1 MSCRGRSLGLL
12 GGALLLSA
20 CAMLPRSD
28 ETQLAAVRDSI
39 QAAFPDILRE
49 DVRPSA
55 APGLFEIRR
64 GSQYAYITADGRYL
78 IRGDLLDL
86 ESGEVLTERR
96 RRDLR
101 VETLRKLSDTA
112 IEYAPP
118 ADQIRQTV
126 HMFVDVDCDYCRQLH
141 QEIPALNARG
151 IAVRYLFYPRR
162 GERSKGYVEAVRAYC
177 ATDRKKALDQMFA
190 GQVLED
196 ARSDC
201 THPVSDQL
209 AAAQAI
215 GVKGTPMT
223 VLPDGSIL
231 YGYVSANGLQ
241 QAMGLAAPSPTPVP
255 ATPAA
260 AVPEPSAVPVEAV
273 PTPAS

>member
-1 MSCRGRSLGLL
+1 MSHRGRCWGLL
-12 GGALLLSA
+12 GVALLLNA
-20 CAMLPRSD
+20 CAMQPRSG
-28 ETQLAAVRDSI
+28 EAQLAAVRDSI
-39 QAAFPDILRE
+39 QAAFPDIRRE

-78 IRGDLLDL
+78 IRGDLVDL
-86 ESGEVLTERR
+86 GSGEVLTERR

-101 VETLRKLSDTA
+101 AETVRRLSDTA

-118 ADQIRQTV
+118 ADQLRQTV
-126 HMFVDVDCDYCRQLH
+126 HIFADVDCDYCRQLH
-141 QEIPALNARG
+141 QEIPALNAKG

-201 THPVSDQL
+201 SHPVSEQL

-223 VLPDGSIL
+223 LLPDGSIL
-231 YGYVSANGLQ
+231 YGYMSADGLQ
-241 QAMGLAAPSPTPVP
+241 QAMGLGDPAPAP

-260 AVPEPSAVPVEAV
+260 AVPEPKAA
-273 PTPAS
+273 PA